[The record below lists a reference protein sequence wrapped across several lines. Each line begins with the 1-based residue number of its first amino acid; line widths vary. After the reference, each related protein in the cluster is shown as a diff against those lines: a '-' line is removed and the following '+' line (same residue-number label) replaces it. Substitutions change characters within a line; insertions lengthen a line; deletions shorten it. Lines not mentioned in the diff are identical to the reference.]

1 MMTKVNRLSAQ
12 VGMSCVLAFM
22 TGQAVAADASAAFI
36 GKQEWLFYKYEFSE
50 PSHDE
55 LVKKSQELIANF
67 ERALAARGIRL
78 TVAMVPLKIRVYSE
92 FLPDEIKL
100 SPYVQGNY
108 SQMLGA
114 FASAGVNTAD
124 LNSAFLNSP
133 ERGGDTPL
141 YFRLDSHW
149 TPVGARVGAEALKK
163 SLESDSKSNELLATV
178 PTVKYT
184 YKVANRKRPSRGRD
198 LVDQLPPNSPTFA
211 PELVAQVNVLREK
224 ANQADLLG
232 AQETPKIGLVGS
244 SYSRDW
250 TGFSDAIRYVLQRD
264 VAVAA
269 VGADQGSWVGMES
282 YLKDEA
288 FQANPPK
295 LLIWEMPERDMRAP
309 PDYKYREA
317 RYVMSNAEWLKRVT
331 ELVQKAPVPR

>member
-1 MMTKVNRLSAQ
+1 MKKVNWLGAQ
-12 VGMSCVLAFM
+12 LGTYCVLAFM
-22 TGQAVAADASAAFI
+22 SGNALATEASAALI

-50 PSHDE
+50 PSDDE
-55 LVKKSQELIANF
+55 LVKKSQDLIRNF
-67 ERALAARGIRL
+67 ERVLAARGIRL

-92 FLPDEIKL
+92 FLPDELKL
-100 SPYVQGNY
+100 NSYVQGNY
-108 SQMLGA
+108 NQMLGV
-114 FASAGVNTAD
+114 FSSAGVNAAD
-124 LNSAFLNSP
+124 LNSAFLSSP
-133 ERGGDTPL
+133 LRSGDTPL

-149 TPVGARVGAEALKK
+149 TPAGAMVGAEALKK
-163 SLESDSKSNELLATV
+163 SLESDPKSLELLATV
-178 PTVKYT
+178 PIVKYT

-224 ANQADLLG
+224 PSQTDLLG
-232 AQETPKIGLVGS
+232 TQDAPKIGMVGS

-269 VGADQGSWVGMES
+269 VGADQGSWVGMEA

-288 FQANPPK
+288 FQASPPK

-331 ELVQKAPVPR
+331 ELVQKAPAPR

>member
-1 MMTKVNRLSAQ
+1 MKKIFSWS
-12 VGMSCVLAFM
+12 GMQTGMVCGLTFM
-22 TGQAVAADASAAFI
+22 AGQACAADAPAALI

-50 PSHDE
+50 PIHDE
-55 LVKKSQELIANF
+55 LVKKSQDLIKNF
-67 ERALAARGIRL
+67 ESVLAARGIHL

-92 FLPDEIKL
+92 FLPDDLKL
-100 SPYVQGNY
+100 SPYVKGNY
-108 SQMLGA
+108 SQMLGY
-114 FASAGVNTAD
+114 FTSAGVNTAD
-124 LNSAFLNSP
+124 INSAFLNSP
-133 ERGGDTPL
+133 LRSGDTPL

-149 TPVGARVGAEALKK
+149 TPVGAMLGAEALKK
-163 SLESDSKSNELLATV
+163 SLESDPKSIELLNTV

-198 LVDQLPPNSPTFA
+198 LVDQLPPNAPTFA
-211 PELVAQVNVLREK
+211 PELVAQVNLLRDK
-224 ANQADLLG
+224 TNQAGLLG
-232 AQETPKIGLVGS
+232 VQETPQIGLVGS
-244 SYSRDW
+244 SYSQEW

-264 VAVAA
+264 LAVAA

-309 PDYKYREA
+309 PDYKYRES
-317 RYVMSNAEWLKRVT
+317 RYIMGNADWLKRVT
-331 ELVQKAPVPR
+331 ELVKKAPATR